1 MILDLLDGILRT
13 LNLPFYHGPPEF
25 AANSVPPVFI
35 YYNVD
40 SDMPA
45 LSGDGQECSTKYYVT
60 VNIFGNSK
68 ALTQS
73 TYSDVLG
80 LLLDH
85 GFVRAGGNY
94 STNNNFPK
102 YLGKSVDFS
111 YIYEI

>member
-35 YYNVD
+35 YYNVYD
-40 SDMPA
+40 TPA
-45 LSGDGQECSTKYYVT
+45 LSGDGQECSTKYYIT
-60 VNIFGNSK
+60 INIFGNSK

>member
-1 MILDLLDGILRT
+1 MILDLIDGILRT

-25 AANSVPPVFI
+25 AQNSVPPVFI
-35 YYNVD
+35 YYNVYD
-40 SDMPA
+40 TSA
-45 LSGDGQECSTKYYVT
+45 LSGDGQECSAKYYVT
-60 VNIFGNSK
+60 INIFGNSK

-73 TYSDVLG
+73 TYSDILG
-80 LLLDH
+80 LFLDN

>member
-35 YYNVD
+35 YYNVYD
-40 SDMPA
+40 TSA

-80 LLLDH
+80 LFLDN